1 MPERSNKVSLS
12 FRARLLGLTGLALLG
27 GLVAR
32 LYALQVLEAPTFQ
45 QAAAQNSTR
54 TVSVPAPRGL
64 ILSREENVL
73 AGNKVVDVLGLSAY
87 EASLHPKVEGR
98 VARLLGIPTSQVA
111 ADLRNSEYSAYVPTP
126 IGSNISQETA
136 LYVAEHASQFPGVTT
151 TFETQRTYPY
161 GSTAAHI
168 LGYVGAINPQQLAK
182 LASKGY
188 APGDQIG
195 LSGVEASYQNYLHG
209 TPGLEKLIVNSYG
222 QEVGVASRTRAKP
235 GGNVQLT
242 ISLPLQ
248 QYVDKLLAQRVNH
261 FQGTYNSYFGRYSND
276 VTGAAVVENVND
288 GSVLAMASYPTYQPS
303 QWVGGIS
310 TANYAKLTAP
320 NSRDPLLNRAI
331 SGVYT
336 PGSTFKLAT
345 SSAALQDGLLTPTT
359 IIDDTGH
366 FVIPNCTGSFCSL
379 HNSGGETLGPIDIS
393 TAISASDDVFFYT
406 LGYRFYTQQSKFGPT
421 PIQNMAAKYG
431 WGSPTGIALP
441 GEAAGMVDSPALRK
455 KLHALYP
462 QAYPYDTWYVADQL
476 EMSFGQGLTEIT
488 PLQMANAYATF
499 ANGGTR
505 YVPRIAEGI
514 VNDNGELI
522 KRFAPKVATHVPL
535 RPSVRAAILAGF
547 EGVISNPL
555 GTAHGIFLGWPES
568 TYTLAGKTGTAS
580 VHGEVPN
587 AWFVAFGPEPHP
599 KYVVVVVIKE
609 GGFGDSGAAP
619 VVRQIFQYLKDHPV
633 GAPTYGLKHLAAGST
648 VALNAPSTK
657 RSSGAKDSAAS
668 KKSGTSTTS
677 TSTETSGSATTPPTK
692 SGVSSGG

>member
-1 MPERSNKVSLS
+1 MPEKTKRVSLS
-12 FRARLLGLTGLALLG
+12 FRARLLGLTGVALMG
-27 GLVAR
+27 GLLAR

-45 QAAAQNSTR
+45 QAAVQNSTR
-54 TVSVPAPRGL
+54 VVSVPAPRGL
-64 ILSREENVL
+64 ILSREQNVL

-87 EASLHPKVEGR
+87 EATLHPKVEGR
-98 VARLLGIPTSQVA
+98 VAHLLGIPTSQVK

-126 IGSNISQETA
+126 IGSNISQATA
-136 LYVAEHASQFPGVTT
+136 LYVAEHANEFPGVTT

-161 GSTAAHI
+161 GSTAAHV
-168 LGYVGAINPQQLAK
+168 LGYVGAISPQQLAK

-195 LSGVEASYQNYLHG
+195 LAGVEASYQNYLHG
-209 TPGLEKLIVNSYG
+209 TPGAEKLIVNSFG
-222 QEVGVASRTRAKP
+222 QEVGVASKTRPKP

-248 QYVDKLLAQRVNH
+248 RYVDTLLAQRVNQL
-261 FQGTYNSYFGRYSND
+261 QGTYNSYFGRYSND
-276 VTGAAVVENVND
+276 VTGAAVVENVQN

-310 TANYAKLTAP
+310 YANYAKLTNP
-320 NSRDPLLNRAI
+320 SSHNPLLNRAI

-345 SSAALQDGLLTPTT
+345 ASAALQDGLLTPTT
-359 IIDDTGH
+359 IINDTGH
-366 FVIPNCTGSFCSL
+366 FVIPNCYGSFCSL

-406 LGYRFYTQQSKFGPT
+406 LGYRFYTQQSKFGST

-441 GEAAGMVDSPALRK
+441 GEAAGMVDSPALRR

-462 QAYPYDTWYVADQL
+462 KAYPYSTWYVADQL
-476 EMSFGQGLTEIT
+476 EMSFGQGLTEIS

-514 VNDNGELI
+514 VNDNGNLV
-522 KRFAPKVATHVPL
+522 KRFAPKVAGHVPL
-535 RPSVRAAILAGF
+535 SPAVRAAILAGF

-580 VHGEVPN
+580 VQGQVPN
-587 AWFVAFGPEPHP
+587 AWFVAFGPEPNP

-609 GGFGDSGAAP
+609 GGFGDTGAAP
-619 VVRQIFQYLKDHPV
+619 VVRKIFQYLKDHPV
-633 GAPTYGLKHLAAGST
+633 GPPTYGLKHLAAGST
-648 VALNAPSTK
+648 AALNAPHHRSVPAKSTGSAK
-657 RSSGAKDSAAS
+657 GGSNATAAKSGA
-668 KKSGTSTTS
+668 
-677 TSTETSGSATTPPTK
+677 
-692 SGVSSGG
+692 SSGG

>member
-1 MPERSNKVSLS
+1 MPKGSKKVSLS

-32 LYALQVLEAPTFQ
+32 LYALQVLEAPSFQ

-54 TVSVPAPRGL
+54 TVAVPAPRGL
-64 ILSREENVL
+64 ILSREEDVL
-73 AGNKVVDVLGLSAY
+73 AGNKVVDVLGLSQY
-87 EASLHPKVEGR
+87 EASLHPKVENR
-98 VARLLGIPTSQVA
+98 VAKLLGIPVSQVA
-111 ADLRNSEYSAYVPTP
+111 SDLRNSQYSTYVPTP
-126 IGSNISQETA
+126 IGSNISQATA
-136 LYVAEHASQFPGVTT
+136 LYVAEHSNEFPGVTT
-151 TFETQRTYPY
+151 NFETERTYPY
-161 GSTAAHI
+161 GSTAAHV
-168 LGYVGAINPQQLAK
+168 LGYVGAISPQQLAK

-195 LSGVEASYQNYLHG
+195 LAGVEESYQNYLHG
-209 TPGLEKLIVNSYG
+209 TPGEEKLIVNSYG
-222 QEVGVASRTRAKP
+222 QEVGIASRTRAKP
-235 GGNVQLT
+235 GGDLQLT

-248 QYVDKLLAQRVNH
+248 QYVDKLLAQRVNQL
-261 FQGTYNSYFGRYSND
+261 QGSYSSYFGRYSND
-276 VTGAAVVENVND
+276 VTGAAVVESVND

-303 QWVGGIS
+303 LWVGGIS
-310 TANYAKLTAP
+310 YANYAKLTAA

-345 SSAALQDGLLTPTT
+345 SSAALQDGLLSPTT

-406 LGYRFYTQQSKFGPT
+406 LGYRFYTQQSKFGAT

-455 KLHALYP
+455 KLHQLYP

-514 VNDNGELI
+514 VNGNGDLV
-522 KRFAPKVATHVPL
+522 KRFAPKVAGHVPL
-535 RPSVRAAILAGF
+535 SPSVRAAILAGF

-568 TYTLAGKTGTAS
+568 SYTLAGKTGTAS

-587 AWFVAFGPEPHP
+587 AWFVAFGPEPSP

-609 GGFGDSGAAP
+609 GGFGDTGSAP

-633 GAPTYGLKHLAAGST
+633 APPTYGLKHLAAGST
-648 VALNAPSTK
+648 VALNAPAPARKTTVK
-657 RSSGAKDSAAS
+657 SSGSSKAGTTTTASA
-668 KKSGTSTTS
+668 SG
-677 TSTETSGSATTPPTK
+677 ALTTPPK
-692 SGVSSGG
+692 KKNG

>member
-1 MPERSNKVSLS
+1 MPQGSKKVSLS

-32 LYALQVLEAPTFQ
+32 LYALQVLEAPSFQ

-54 TVSVPAPRGL
+54 TVAVPAPRGL
-64 ILSREENVL
+64 ILSREQNVL
-73 AGNKVVDVLGLSAY
+73 AGNRVVDVLGLSQY

-98 VARLLGIPTSQVA
+98 VAKLLGVPVTQVA
-111 ADLRNSEYSAYVPTP
+111 ADLRNSQYSTYVPTP
-126 IGSNISQETA
+126 IGSNISQATA
-136 LYVAEHASQFPGVTT
+136 LYVAEHSSEFPGVTT
-151 TFETQRTYPY
+151 NFETQRTYPY
-161 GSTAAHI
+161 GSTAAHV
-168 LGYVGAINPQQLAK
+168 LGYVGSISPQQLAK

-195 LSGVEASYQNYLHG
+195 LSGVEESYQKYLHG
-209 TPGLEKLIVNSYG
+209 TPGQEKLIVNSYG

-235 GGNVQLT
+235 GGDLQLT

-248 QYVDKLLAQRVNH
+248 QYVDKLLAQRVNQL
-261 FQGTYNSYFGRYSND
+261 QGSYNSYFGRYSND

-310 TANYAKLTAP
+310 YANYAKLTAP
-320 NSRDPLLNRAI
+320 SSRDPLLNRAI

-406 LGYRFYTQQSKFGPT
+406 LGYRFYTEQSKFGAT

-455 KLHALYP
+455 KLHQLYP
-462 QAYPYDTWYVADQL
+462 QAYPYATWYVADQL

-514 VNDNGELI
+514 VNGNGNLV
-522 KRFAPKVATHVPL
+522 KRFAPKVAAHVPL
-535 RPSVRAAILAGF
+535 SPSVRAAILAGF

-568 TYTLAGKTGTAS
+568 SYTLAGKTGTAS

-587 AWFVAFGPEPHP
+587 AWFVAFGPEPNP

-609 GGFGDSGAAP
+609 GGFGDTGSAP

-633 GAPTYGLKHLAAGST
+633 AAPTYGLKHLAAGST
-648 VALNAPSTK
+648 VALNAPVHHQATTAKST
-657 RSSGAKDSAAS
+657 SSS
-668 KKSGTSTTS
+668 KAGTTGTGTSGTV
-677 TSTETSGSATTPPTK
+677 TTPPK
-692 SGVSSGG
+692 KKKNG

>member
-1 MPERSNKVSLS
+1 MPMQSKKVSLS

-32 LYALQVLEAPTFQ
+32 LYALQVLEAPSFQ
-45 QAAAQNSTR
+45 QAAVQNSTR
-54 TVSVPAPRGL
+54 TVAVPAPRGL

-73 AGNKVVDVLGLSAY
+73 AGNKVVDVLGLSQY
-87 EASLHPKVEGR
+87 EATLHPKVEGR
-98 VARLLGIPTSQVA
+98 VARLLGIPVSQVK
-111 ADLRNSEYSAYVPTP
+111 ADLRNSVYSTYVPTP
-126 IGSNISQETA
+126 IGSNISQVTA
-136 LYVAEHASQFPGVTT
+136 LYVAEHSSEFPGVTT

-161 GSTAAHI
+161 GSTAAHV
-168 LGYVGAINPQQLAK
+168 LGYVGAISPQQLAK

-195 LSGVEASYQNYLHG
+195 LAGVEASYQNYLHG
-209 TPGLEKLIVNSYG
+209 TPGSEKLVVNSFG
-222 QEVGVASRTRAKP
+222 QEVGVASRSSAKP
-235 GGNVQLT
+235 GGDLQLT

-248 QYVDKLLAQRVNH
+248 QYVDKVLAQRVNQL
-261 FQGTYNSYFGRYSND
+261 QGSYNSYFGKYSND
-276 VTGAAVVENVND
+276 VTGAAVVENVNS
-288 GSVLAMASYPTYQPS
+288 GSVLAMASYPTYKPS

-310 TANYAKLTAP
+310 YANYAKLTAP
-320 NSRDPLLNRAI
+320 AAHNPLLNRAI

-359 IIDDTGH
+359 IINDTGK
-366 FVIPNCTGSFCSL
+366 FVIPNCSGSFCSL

-406 LGYRFYTQQSKFGPT
+406 LGYRFYTQQSKFGAT

-455 KLHALYP
+455 KLHALNP
-462 QAYPYDTWYVADQL
+462 KAYPYNTWYVADQL
-476 EMSFGQGLTEIT
+476 EMSFGQGLTEIS

-505 YVPRIAEGI
+505 YVPRIAEGV
-514 VNDNGELI
+514 VNGSGKLV
-522 KRFAPKVATHVPL
+522 KRFAPKVAGHVPL
-535 RPSVRAAILAGF
+535 SPSVRAAILAGF

-555 GTAHGIFLGWPES
+555 GTAHGIFAGWPES
-568 TYTLAGKTGTAS
+568 SYTLAGKTGTAS
-580 VHGEVPN
+580 VQGQVPN
-587 AWFVAFGPEPHP
+587 AWFVAFGPEPNP

-609 GGFGDSGAAP
+609 GGFGDTGSAP
-619 VVRQIFQYLKDHPV
+619 VVRQIFQYLKTHPV
-633 GAPTYGLKHLAAGST
+633 AAPTYGLKHLAAGST
-648 VALNAPSTK
+648 VALNAP
-657 RSSGAKDSAAS
+657 A
-668 KKSGTSTTS
+668 KSGNKQGTSSNTKTTKK
-677 TSTETSGSATTPPTK
+677 TSVSGSATTSPTK
-692 SGVSSGG
+692 TTITSGG

>member
-1 MPERSNKVSLS
+1 MPERPKKVSLS

-64 ILSREENVL
+64 ILSREEDVL
-73 AGNKVVDVLGLSAY
+73 AGNKVADVLGLSAY

-98 VARLLGIPTSQVA
+98 VARILGIPTSQVA

-209 TPGLEKLIVNSYG
+209 TPGLEKLVVNSYG

-320 NSRDPLLNRAI
+320 SSRDPLLNRAI

-345 SSAALQDGLLTPTT
+345 ASAALQDGLLTPTA
-359 IIDDTGH
+359 IIDDTGQ

-441 GEAAGMVDSPALRK
+441 GESAGMVDSPALRK

-476 EMSFGQGLTEIT
+476 EMSFGQGLTGIT

-514 VNDNGELI
+514 VNDNGELT

-535 RPSVRAAILAGF
+535 SPSVRAAILTGF

-555 GTAHGIFLGWPES
+555 GTAHGIFQGWPES

-580 VHGEVPN
+580 VQGEVPN
-587 AWFVAFGPEPHP
+587 AWFVAFGPEPNP

-648 VALNAPSTK
+648 VALNAPSAK
-657 RSSGAKDSAAS
+657 RSSSAKGSATS

-677 TSTETSGSATTPPTK
+677 TSTGTSGSATTPPTK